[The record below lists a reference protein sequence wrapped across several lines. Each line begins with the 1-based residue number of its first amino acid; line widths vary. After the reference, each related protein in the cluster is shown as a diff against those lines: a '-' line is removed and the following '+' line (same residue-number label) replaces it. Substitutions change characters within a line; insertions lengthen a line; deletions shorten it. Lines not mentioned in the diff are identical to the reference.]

1 MRLFVFG
8 TLMDP
13 DVMRL
18 VVGRGMETAAPAPA
32 RLSGYAARRAFGE
45 TFPILVAQPGAV
57 AEGLIVGPFDER
69 ELERIR
75 FFDGEEFEM
84 RPVSASGP
92 DGDIVRITACLSTG
106 ILADTGE
113 PWSLDQ
119 WQAVEKPRAL
129 NEIESYMA
137 LFGTIAP
144 ADANACWAKI
154 KQQAVRRFEEARA
167 ERHFSERHAFTQRR
181 GR

>member
-13 DVMRL
+13 DVMRI
-18 VVGRGMETAAPAPA
+18 VVGREMETVAPAPA

-45 TFPILVAQPGAV
+45 TFPILVAQPGASV
-57 AEGLIVGPFDER
+57 EGLTVGPFDER

-84 RPVSASGP
+84 RPVSVAGP
-92 DGDIVRITACLSTG
+92 DGDMVRITACLSTG

-113 PWSLDQ
+113 PWRLDH
-119 WQAVEKPRAL
+119 WQALEKPRAMG
-129 NEIESYMA
+129 EIEAYMA

-144 ADANACWAKI
+144 ADANACWSKN

-167 ERHFSERHAFTQRR
+167 ERHFSERHAFTHRR